1 MNWIQVLSH
10 LFSSA
15 VFLCLVYIFLSH
27 IPHHILMT
35 CINDSSSLQ
44 DCFSREKTLG
54 HCLTNIFKL
63 NCGWISLFWMNEAY
77 PFSLK
82 SQQLRFHRFLL
93 DSPSRTPVLVGSD
106 EFDKCLSNDKFS
118 HEEYSNGALSILQYP
133 YGKCDYIWT
142 ENGVWFFYLFS
153 LLIWN

>member
-1 MNWIQVLSH
+1 
-10 LFSSA
+10 
-15 VFLCLVYIFLSH
+15 
-27 IPHHILMT
+27 
-35 CINDSSSLQ
+35 
-44 DCFSREKTLG
+44 
-54 HCLTNIFKL
+54 
-63 NCGWISLFWMNEAY
+63 MNEAY

-133 YGKCDYIWT
+133 YGKCDYI
-142 ENGVWFFYLFS
+142 
-153 LLIWN
+153 